1 VSTGLQRNGEMVQ
14 AVLRVLSGASEGMR
28 AAKVIERVRE
38 ILPPTPAE
46 EGVYETS
53 GTDKYNKIVR
63 FMTIAPVKAGWI
75 VKSKGIWTI
84 TEDGHIAL
92 ETYSAPAELMTEA
105 RKKYYAWLHSR
116 EVEPG
121 EIDDVLP
128 ENVSSATLE
137 EAEEQSWRDVSSF
150 LAAMPPYEFQDLVAA
165 LLKAMGYHIAW
176 VAPPG
181 KDGGID
187 IIAHIDPLG
196 AQGPRMKVQVKRR
209 ADRVGVVELR
219 SFLAVISERDIGV
232 YVSLGGFSSEAQAL
246 ANQEQLR
253 RLTLLDGELLF
264 DLWIENLASM
274 TAEDKLRMPLKP
286 IYFLNLNP
294 DAS

>member
-1 VSTGLQRNGEMVQ
+1 MSTGLQRNGEMVQ
-14 AVLRVLSGASEGMR
+14 AILRVLAGASEGVR
-28 AAKVIERVRE
+28 AAQVIDRVRQ

-53 GTDKYNKIVR
+53 GTEKYNKILR

-75 VKSKGIWTI
+75 VKSKGVWSI
-84 TEDGHIAL
+84 TEDGRTAL

-105 RKKYYAWLHSR
+105 RKKYSAWLRNR

-121 EIDDVLP
+121 ELDDVIP

-150 LAAMPPYEFQDLVAA
+150 LATMPPYEFQDLVAA

-209 ADRVGVVELR
+209 SDKVGVVELR

-232 YVSLGGFSSEAQAL
+232 YVSLAGFSPDAQAL

-264 DLWIENLASM
+264 DLWIENLGSM

-286 IYFLNLNP
+286 IFFLNLNP

>member
-1 VSTGLQRNGEMVQ
+1 MVQ
-14 AVLRVLSGASEGMR
+14 AVLRVLSGAPDGMR
-28 AAKVIERVRE
+28 AAEVIDRVRE
-38 ILPPTPAE
+38 ALPPTPSE
-46 EGVYETS
+46 EGLYETS
-53 GTDKYNKIVR
+53 GTDKYSRLLR
-63 FMTIAPVKAGWI
+63 FMTIAPVKAGWL
-75 VKSKGIWTI
+75 VKSKGVWTI
-84 TEDGHIAL
+84 TEDGRTAL
-92 ETYSAPAELMTEA
+92 ATYSAPAELKTEA
-105 RKKYYAWLHSR
+105 NRQYRTWLHNR

-121 EIDDVLP
+121 GMDEVLP

-137 EAEEQSWRDVSSF
+137 EAEEQSWQDISAF
-150 LAAMPPYEFQDLVAA
+150 LATMPPYEFQDLVAA

-187 IIAHIDPLG
+187 IIAYIDPLG

-209 ADRVGVVELR
+209 SDKVGVVELR

-253 RLTLLDGELLF
+253 RLTLIDAELLF
-264 DLWIENLASM
+264 DLWIENLGSM

-294 DAS
+294 DAG

>member
-1 VSTGLQRNGEMVQ
+1 
-14 AVLRVLSGASEGMR
+14 VLAGASEGMR

-38 ILPPTPAE
+38 SLPPTPSE

-53 GTDKYNKIVR
+53 GTEKYGKILR
-63 FMTIAPVKAGWI
+63 FMTIAPVKAGWL

-84 TEDGHIAL
+84 TEEGRTAL
-92 ETYSAPAELMTEA
+92 ATYTAPSELMAEA
-105 RKKYYAWLHSR
+105 NKKYNAWLRSR

-121 EIDDVLP
+121 EMNDVLP

-137 EAEEQSWRDVSSF
+137 EAEEQSWRDVSAF

-181 KDGGID
+181 RDGGID

-209 ADRVGVVELR
+209 SDKVGVVELR

-253 RLTLLDGELLF
+253 RLTLIDGQLLF

>member
-1 VSTGLQRNGEMVQ
+1 
-14 AVLRVLSGASEGMR
+14 
-28 AAKVIERVRE
+28 
-38 ILPPTPAE
+38 
-46 EGVYETS
+46 
-53 GTDKYNKIVR
+53 
-63 FMTIAPVKAGWI
+63 
-75 VKSKGIWTI
+75 
-84 TEDGHIAL
+84 
-92 ETYSAPAELMTEA
+92 
-105 RKKYYAWLHSR
+105 
-116 EVEPG
+116 
-121 EIDDVLP
+121 
-128 ENVSSATLE
+128 
-137 EAEEQSWRDVSSF
+137 
-150 LAAMPPYEFQDLVAA
+150 MPPYEFQDLVAA

>member
-1 VSTGLQRNGEMVQ
+1 MVQ
-14 AVLRVLSGASEGMR
+14 AVLRVLAGNSEGMR

-38 ILPPTPAE
+38 ALPPTPAE
-46 EGVYETS
+46 EGNYETS
-53 GTDKYNKIVR
+53 GTEKYSKILR
-63 FMTIAPVKAGWI
+63 FMTIAPVKAGWL

-84 TEDGHIAL
+84 TEDGRTAL
-92 ETYSAPAELMTEA
+92 ETYSAPSELMTA
-105 RKKYYAWLHSR
+105 ANKMYSAWLRSR

-121 EIDDVLP
+121 EMNDVLP

-181 KDGGID
+181 RDGGID

-209 ADRVGVVELR
+209 SDKVGVVELR

-232 YVSLGGFSSEAQAL
+232 YVSLGGFSSEAQSL

-253 RLTLLDGELLF
+253 RLTLIDGQLLF
-264 DLWIENLASM
+264 DLWIENLSSM
-274 TAEDKLRMPLKP
+274 TAEDKLRMPLRP

>member
-1 VSTGLQRNGEMVQ
+1 MVQ
-14 AVLRVLSGASEGMR
+14 AVLRVLAGASEGMR
-28 AAKVIERVRE
+28 AATVIEQVRE
-38 ILPPTPAE
+38 ILPPTPSE
-46 EGVYETS
+46 EGVYESS
-53 GTDKYNKIVR
+53 GTEKYGKILR

-75 VKSKGIWTI
+75 VKSKGVWNI
-84 TEDGHIAL
+84 TEDGRTAL
-92 ETYSAPAELMTEA
+92 KTYPTPAELMTEA
-105 RKKYYAWLHSR
+105 RKKYSAWRRSR
-116 EVEPG
+116 EVEPE
-121 EIDDVLP
+121 EIDDLP

-165 LLKAMGYHIAW
+165 LLKAMGYHIVW

-187 IIAHIDPLG
+187 IIAYIDPLG

-209 ADRVGVVELR
+209 SDKVGVVELR

-253 RLTLLDGELLF
+253 RLTLLDGQLLF
-264 DLWIENLASM
+264 DLWIENLGSM

-286 IYFLNLNP
+286 IYFLNLDP
-294 DAS
+294 DAN

>member
-14 AVLRVLSGASEGMR
+14 AILRVLAGASDGMR
-28 AAKVIERVRE
+28 AAQVIERVRQ
-38 ILPPTPAE
+38 ILPPTLAE

-53 GTDKYNKIVR
+53 GTEKYSKILR
-63 FMTIAPVKAGWI
+63 FMTIAPTKAGWM
-75 VKSKGIWTI
+75 VKSKGVWSI
-84 TEDGHIAL
+84 TEDGRTAL
-92 ETYSAPAELMTEA
+92 ETYPTPTELMSEA
-105 RKKYYAWLHSR
+105 RKKYSAWLRSR

-121 EIDDVLP
+121 EIDDDLP

-150 LAAMPPYEFQDLVAA
+150 LATMAPYEFQDLVAA

-209 ADRVGVVELR
+209 SDKVGVVELR
-219 SFLAVISERDIGV
+219 SFLAVISERDVGV

-264 DLWIENLASM
+264 DLWVENLGSM

>member
-1 VSTGLQRNGEMVQ
+1 
-14 AVLRVLSGASEGMR
+14 
-28 AAKVIERVRE
+28 
-38 ILPPTPAE
+38 
-46 EGVYETS
+46 
-53 GTDKYNKIVR
+53 
-63 FMTIAPVKAGWI
+63 
-75 VKSKGIWTI
+75 
-84 TEDGHIAL
+84 
-92 ETYSAPAELMTEA
+92 MTEA

>member
-1 VSTGLQRNGEMVQ
+1 
-14 AVLRVLSGASEGMR
+14 MR

-38 ILPPTPAE
+38 SLPPTPSE

-53 GTDKYNKIVR
+53 GTEKYGKILR
-63 FMTIAPVKAGWI
+63 FMTIAPVKAGWL

-84 TEDGHIAL
+84 TEEGRTAL
-92 ETYSAPAELMTEA
+92 ATYTAPSELMAEA
-105 RKKYYAWLHSR
+105 NKKYNAWLRSR

-121 EIDDVLP
+121 EMNDVLP

-137 EAEEQSWRDVSSF
+137 EAEEQSWRDVSEF

-181 KDGGID
+181 RDGGID

-209 ADRVGVVELR
+209 SDKVGVVELR

-253 RLTLLDGELLF
+253 RLTLIDGQLLF

>member
-1 VSTGLQRNGEMVQ
+1 ML
-14 AVLRVLSGASEGMR
+14 AGASEGMR

-38 ILPPTPAE
+38 SLPPTPSE

-53 GTDKYNKIVR
+53 GTEKYGKILR
-63 FMTIAPVKAGWI
+63 FMTIAPVKAGWL

-84 TEDGHIAL
+84 TEEGRTAL
-92 ETYSAPAELMTEA
+92 ATYTAPSELMAEA
-105 RKKYYAWLHSR
+105 NKKYNAWLRSR

-121 EIDDVLP
+121 EMNDVLP

-137 EAEEQSWRDVSSF
+137 EAEEQSWRDVSAF

-181 KDGGID
+181 RDGGID

-209 ADRVGVVELR
+209 SDKVGVVELR

-253 RLTLLDGELLF
+253 RLTLIDGQLLF